1 MTDTPSTVIIGVIDD
16 GIAFAHKRFR
26 IGNGSRVK
34 YFWMQDGVYGG
45 PGGKI
50 DYGREL
56 DPTAIQ
62 NLMDTHTRNGSL
74 DEDGLYRAAG
84 LIDFHR
90 AGHKA
95 VNWRAAHGTHVLD
108 VAAGFDP
115 RENRTDRPIVC
126 VQLPART
133 TANTSGADLPNYA
146 RDALLYICDRA
157 LDIGNG
163 QALPVVINFS
173 YGLIGGPHD
182 GTSELE
188 LLMELLIKERQKPP
202 YRQTVRI
209 VLPAGNSYLS
219 RCHAEIGFPTPTP
232 DVVEL
237 PWRVQP
243 DDKTPSYLDVW
254 LPRRPR
260 GAAVQKR
267 IEVSIVPPQ
276 DGEESPPLGD
286 AQPGVL
292 QWRPFGPPL
301 CTLQYNEFPWPT
313 ERGRF
318 RVTLRPTANFDRPL
332 PIAPAGTWTIKLR
345 NVGLPRG
352 EKLHAWVQ
360 RDDSLYGYP
369 RRGRQ
374 SFFDHPDYKRFDRA
388 GRETD
393 SDAAGG
399 CPVRREGLLNAIATG
414 ASVVVVGGFRRKE
427 STAALYS
434 GGGPALSRQGPD
446 ALAVTEDSVVH
457 GGVLAAG
464 SRSGSIVAMGGTSV
478 AAPQVTRWIADRL
491 AASHA
496 GDRGDVE
503 DKAKYEELNRPAEP
517 RLPARQRAGGG
528 RIERP
533 PVVKLPRFD
542 GMKTD

>member
-1 MTDTPSTVIIGVIDD
+1 MTGTPPTVVIGIIDD
-16 GIAFAHKRFR
+16 GIAFAHERFR
-26 IGNGSRVK
+26 IANGSRVK
-34 YFWMQDGVYGG
+34 YFWMQDGVYAG
-45 PGGKI
+45 PGGNV

-56 DPTAIQ
+56 SPAAIQ
-62 NLMDTHTRNGSL
+62 NLFNRYTRNDTL

-95 VNWRAAHGTHVLD
+95 VNWRAAHGTHVMDL
-108 VAAGFDP
+108 AAGYDP
-115 RENRTDRPIVC
+115 AEQRADRPIVC

-133 TANTSGADLPNYA
+133 TANTSGADLVTYA

-157 LDIGNG
+157 VNIGQG
-163 QALPVVINFS
+163 QWLPVVINFS

-182 GTSELE
+182 GTSDLE
-188 LLMELLIKERQKPP
+188 LLMEWLVKERQQPP
-202 YRQTVRI
+202 YRQKVRI

-219 RCHAEIGFPTPTP
+219 RCHAEIGFPTPAA

-237 PWRVQP
+237 PWRVLP
-243 DDKTPSYLDVW
+243 DDKTPSYVDIW
-254 LPRRPR
+254 MPRRPS
-260 GAAVQKR
+260 GATVQKR
-267 IEVSIVPPQ
+267 IEVSVVPPG
-276 DGEESPPLGD
+276 GEESPPLGD
-286 AQPGVL
+286 TGQGMV

-301 CTLQYNEFPWPT
+301 CTLQYNVFPWPT

-318 RVTLRPTANFDRPL
+318 RITLRPTANFDRPL
-332 PIAPAGTWTIKLR
+332 PIAPAGTWIVKIR
-345 NVGLPRG
+345 NAGLPRG
-352 EKLHAWVQ
+352 EKIHAWVQ

-374 SFFDHPDYKRFDRA
+374 SFFDHPDYKRIDHA

-393 SDAAGG
+393 SDGAGG
-399 CPVRREGLLNAIATG
+399 CPVKREGLLNAIATG
-414 ASVVVVGGFRRKE
+414 TSVVVVGGFRRKE

-434 GGGPALSRQGPD
+434 GGGPAHSRQGPD
-446 ALAVTEDSVVH
+446 ALTVAEDSVVH

-464 SRSGSIVAMGGTSV
+464 SRSGSVVAMGGTSV
-478 AAPQVTRWIADRL
+478 ATPQITRWIADRL
-491 AASHA
+491 AESRA

-503 DKAKYEELNRPAEP
+503 DRAKHEELNRPAAP

-533 PVVKLPRFD
+533 PVVKLRRYE